1 MNTDNT
7 QLLNDL
13 LVVAPVLVTETIYVK
28 EPTPAEHTARLL
40 AALLDKTPVLP
51 TVTVYET
58 AAEFAAR
65 GGLAK
70 IASPRHA
77 YQAQKAQTIKKAK
90 RTRSF
95 KQFVYGTY

>member
-1 MNTDNT
+1 M
-7 QLLNDL
+7 
-13 LVVAPVLVTETIYVK
+13 ETVK
-28 EPTPAEHTARLL
+28 EPTPAAHTATLL
-40 AALLDKTPVLP
+40 AALLAKTPVLP

-70 IASPRHA
+70 TVAPRKA